1 MKPKQNSRRLTVV
14 PLGLVGCLVT
24 STGCWA
30 QSVSPSWHSSWSS
43 SSADILLSRRAQAVP
58 TMSHGQS
65 KTKNPRVERYPYASY
80 VARFARGG
88 GGPVASSKATT
99 KAPVAKVAKTVA
111 TKKNTTTAP
120 PVSGMSWFKPGASRR
135 EKWLAVWLL
144 VWNSI
149 ALFDALLFTFAPR
162 QQLDRYLEGNN
173 YGPHAL
179 AQTRML
185 ANCQL
190 GLVLTVAMVALQ
202 GNERMIKNM
211 FTILILCT
219 LGAFR
224 AVGRGVAEGTITPP
238 WKEGMTFFMAGP
250 PLLLLSYFAFVF

>member
-1 MKPKQNSRRLTVV
+1 
-14 PLGLVGCLVT
+14 
-24 STGCWA
+24 
-30 QSVSPSWHSSWSS
+30 
-43 SSADILLSRRAQAVP
+43 
-58 TMSHGQS
+58 
-65 KTKNPRVERYPYASY
+65 
-80 VARFARGG
+80 
-88 GGPVASSKATT
+88 
-99 KAPVAKVAKTVA
+99 
-111 TKKNTTTAP
+111 
-120 PVSGMSWFKPGASRR
+120 
-135 EKWLAVWLL
+135 
-144 VWNSI
+144 
-149 ALFDALLFTFAPR
+149 
-162 QQLDRYLEGNN
+162 
-173 YGPHAL
+173 
-179 AQTRML
+179 ML